1 MNQGRNFAIL
11 SLITTL
17 IINGL
22 LLALVYYTAAEALFA
37 SGQYNL
43 MMWGGLGLTLLLWL
57 VNWLLGRRA
66 IANTAEAVAITAKP
80 TAHTTPSAVTRPPIP
95 APKPKPEAPTQ
106 RPEEA
111 AVQLLSILQ
120 REGRLIDFLNEDLSQ
135 YQDDQ
140 IGAAV
145 RTIQE
150 GSKKA
155 LLAHVKLEPVYDQ
168 AEGTNITV
176 GRGFDAN
183 TVRLVGNVVGDPP
196 FQGVLRHRGWRV
208 AKVDLPQQVSAT
220 GRTLVIAPAEVEV

>member
-22 LLALVYYTAAEALFA
+22 LLALVFYTAADALFA
-37 SGQYNL
+37 NGQYDL
-43 MMWGGLGLTLLLWL
+43 MMWGGLGLTLLLWV
-57 VNWLLGRRA
+57 VNWLVGRSA
-66 IANTAEAVAITAKP
+66 INSAAEAAATARATAPSVPP
-80 TAHTTPSAVTRPPIP
+80 TASKPATP
-95 APKPKPEAPTQ
+95 APKPKPEPPAQ
-106 RPEEA
+106 RPEEV

-208 AKVDLPQQVSAT
+208 TKVDLPQQLAT
-220 GRTLVIAPAEVEV
+220 TNKTLVITPAEVEV

>member
-1 MNQGRNFAIL
+1 MNQGRTFAIL

-22 LLALVYYTAAEALFA
+22 LLTLVFYTAAESLFA

-66 IANTAEAVAITAKP
+66 IASTAAETAASLPATPPP
-80 TAHTTPSAVTRPPIP
+80 TTARP
-95 APKPKPEAPTQ
+95 AAATPKPKSEPPTQ

>member
-22 LLALVYYTAAEALFA
+22 LLALVFYTAADALFA
-37 SGQYNL
+37 NGQYDL

-57 VNWLLGRRA
+57 VNWLVGRGA
-66 IANTAEAVAITAKP
+66 INSAAAEAAAVRATAPSVPAAAAKP
-80 TAHTTPSAVTRPPIP
+80 APP
-95 APKPKPEAPTQ
+95 APKPKPEPPAQ
-106 RPEEA
+106 RPEEV

-208 AKVDLPQQVSAT
+208 TKVDLPQQLAT
-220 GRTLVIAPAEVEV
+220 TNKTLVITPAEVEV